1 MEILIWAIC
10 FNLVS
15 VCVSNQFDPHVYPD
29 VGPFF
34 EGWYMRLID
43 FSTNNSY
50 GLLFGHVLSIQST
63 NSSSPKVLASL
74 LHRNHCIENNN
85 TCKLYSSNVVCR
97 SKDLNVTVRDAPV
110 IKNPDDKSPPH
121 FTWQTP
127 FGLFTQT
134 NNITTFH
141 FDFGK
146 YIFRGRIGQPV
157 PWGPDGEGPEGWID
171 KLPFVPLHWFVFSL
185 RSPVIQYELLN
196 VQTGQLV
203 GGTNGVVHMEK
214 NWGNSFPKGWIWS
227 QGVSRH
233 NISFALSGGLV
244 SLGEI
249 TTTQYLMGYRNLAK
263 NLNLNY
269 RPGNAMFSATH
280 NGCGG
285 LFEIKVYGLLHEIHL
300 SASADLS
307 TFSDCLYGPEITG
320 FRQAC
325 IESYDAIINIT
336 VFKREFLSL
345 KKIDTQIIKFSALEF
360 GGKYTCNGQ
369 CQG

>member
-1 MEILIWAIC
+1 MEILIWAVC

-15 VCVSNQFDPHVYPD
+15 VSISNQFDPHVYPA

-50 GLLFGHVLSIQST
+50 GLLFGHVLSAPST

-74 LHRNHCIENNN
+74 LHRNHCIEHNN
-85 TCKLYSSNVVCR
+85 TCKLYSTNVVCHA
-97 SKDLNVTVRDAPV
+97 KDVNVTVRNGPV

-134 NNITTFH
+134 NNITTFR

-146 YIFRGRIGQPV
+146 YIFRGIIGQPV

-185 RSPVIQYELLN
+185 RSPVIQYELLD

-227 QGVSRH
+227 QGVSRQ

-244 SLGEI
+244 SLGGI

-285 LFEIKVYGLLHEIHL
+285 LFEIKVYGVLHEIHL

-360 GGKYTCNGQ
+360 GGTYTCNGQ